1 MKEML
6 ENIDNWTLIKY
17 ISGLTITLS
26 SIISFISYFIKD
38 YFLNKWKS
46 KYDID
51 LEVLRAKFSQN
62 NSIIDNLT
70 NSLSNVY
77 LASNDKRIQY
87 LEGVWEGMMNLKR
100 NMPGIIS
107 MAYNI
112 LTKEEIENLPN
123 TTNEFARASIN
134 SFDSMQYFE
143 SHSKLTAKLELSR
156 PFIGNKL
163 WEIFFTYQ
171 AFIGRLTYLI
181 QDGLEKDK
189 VKYWKDDLN
198 FINQIL
204 KPIIKKEEL
213 EKLLEKD
220 ITAFN
225 NVLNFLEFK
234 ALNDISEQLTGKKM
248 TNESVEH
255 AIRLSNLTK
264 NTVA

>member
-1 MKEML
+1 M

-17 ISGLTITLS
+17 VGGLTIILS
-26 SIISFISYFIKD
+26 SIISFIAYGIKD

-46 KYDID
+46 KYDIE
-51 LEVLRAKFSQN
+51 LEVLRAKFNQN
-62 NSIIDNLT
+62 NLILDNLT

-77 LASNDKRIQY
+77 LASNDKRIKH
-87 LEGVWEGMMNLKR
+87 LEGVWEGMMYLKR
-100 NMPGIIS
+100 NMPGIVS

-112 LTKEEIENLPN
+112 LTRAEIENLPSTKN
-123 TTNEFARASIN
+123 KFAKASIN
-134 SFDSMQYFE
+134 SFDSMNYFK
-143 SHSKLTAKLELSR
+143 SQSDLTAKIELSR
-156 PFIGNKL
+156 PFIGEKL
-163 WEIFFTYQ
+163 WEVFFTYQ
-171 AFIGRLTYLI
+171 AFIGRLTYLL

-204 KPIIKKEEL
+204 KPTIKKEEL
-213 EKLLEKD
+213 DKLLEID

-225 NVLNFLEFK
+225 NILNFLEFK

-264 NTVA
+264 NIIA